1 MAGAGLWL
9 ADGSSEGRGGELG
22 RYGLWES
29 EFSGAKWDQGCS
41 FFFVVVFFSFL
52 LVVFLFLYFSFVKHL
67 RSQRPRPYSQ
77 KLTHI
82 LVLRGLLFNSA
93 LGGAR
98 LALSFTSGGHS
109 EALAHFVR
117 ALLRR
122 ATQEY
127 DVALNTHLVAQLCQN
142 GVGWFIQLET
152 QLWPGSRG
160 SEWGRSVGQ
169 YW

>member
-41 FFFVVVFFSFL
+41 FFLLLFFFFTCSPSLSF
-52 LVVFLFLYFSFVKHL
+52 FFSFVKHL
-67 RSQRPRPYSQ
+67 RSRRPRPYSQ

-98 LALSFTSGGHS
+98 VALSFTSGGHS

-122 ATQEY
+122 ATREY
-127 DVALNTHLVAQLCQN
+127 DIALNTHLVAQLCQN

>member
-1 MAGAGLWL
+1 MASGNQ
-9 ADGSSEGRGGELG
+9 SSPALSGIRG
-22 RYGLWES
+22 
-29 EFSGAKWDQGCS
+29 
-41 FFFVVVFFSFL
+41 VVFFCCCFFFL
-52 LVVFLFLYFSFVKHL
+52 LVVLLFLFFFSFVKHL
-67 RSQRPRPYSQ
+67 RSRRPRPYSQ
-77 KLTHI
+77 KLTRI

-98 LALSFTSGGHS
+98 VALSFTSGGHS

-122 ATQEY
+122 ATREY